1 VDANFLATSNRE
13 IHDFLLA
20 AEINCYSQMRE
31 KIVNQQLGIRI
42 VDFGKIYETGTGC
55 VSV

>member
-31 KIVNQQLGIRI
+31 KIVNQQLGITI